1 MKNSFDADAKRVD
14 ISFSNL
20 KENDDK
26 SIDSYSE
33 KTSRLIIKDD
43 GLGMNLDDIK
53 NKWLNIAYSEKK
65 QNTRQHNRMMA
76 GAKGVG
82 RFSCDRLGEFLN
94 LYARKNGEKSYI
106 LLKIDWKMFEV
117 EDENKEIQSVILD
130 YKELTEEDLVKR
142 KVEPFKQ
149 GVILEIIK
157 LRSNWVYEIRNDKGI
172 IIDWNT
178 DKLVNLKKYL
188 EKLINPNQAFE
199 ENDFG
204 IYLNAQEFIVEN
216 NNKEDSQKFIGK
228 IDNTI
233 FEKLDFK
240 TTSIES
246 EIIEDGQIILTT
258 LKDKGKTI
266 FWIKKKMNFIR
277 RLNMQSVTY
286 II

>member
-1 MKNSFDADAKRVD
+1 M
-14 ISFSNL
+14 
-20 KENDDK
+20 
-26 SIDSYSE
+26 
-33 KTSRLIIKDD
+33 
-43 GLGMNLDDIK
+43 
-53 NKWLNIAYSEKK
+53 
-65 QNTRQHNRMMA
+65 
-76 GAKGVG
+76 
-82 RFSCDRLGEFLN
+82 
-94 LYARKNGEKSYI
+94 
-106 LLKIDWKMFEV
+106 
-117 EDENKEIQSVILD
+117 
-130 YKELTEEDLVKR
+130 
-142 KVEPFKQ
+142 
-149 GVILEIIK
+149 
-157 LRSNWVYEIRNDKGI
+157 RSNWVYEIRNDKGI

>member
-1 MKNSFDADAKRVD
+1 MLEKMAK
-14 ISFSNL
+14 IL
-20 KENDDK
+20 HT
-26 SIDSYSE
+26 SE
-33 KTSRLIIKDD
+33 
-43 GLGMNLDDIK
+43 
-53 NKWLNIAYSEKK
+53 
-65 QNTRQHNRMMA
+65 
-76 GAKGVG
+76 
-82 RFSCDRLGEFLN
+82 
-94 LYARKNGEKSYI
+94 
-106 LLKIDWKMFEV
+106 IDWKMFEV

>member
-1 MKNSFDADAKRVD
+1 
-14 ISFSNL
+14 
-20 KENDDK
+20 
-26 SIDSYSE
+26 
-33 KTSRLIIKDD
+33 
-43 GLGMNLDDIK
+43 
-53 NKWLNIAYSEKK
+53 
-65 QNTRQHNRMMA
+65 MMA

-142 KVEPFKQ
+142 KVQPFKQ

>member
-1 MKNSFDADAKRVD
+1 
-14 ISFSNL
+14 
-20 KENDDK
+20 
-26 SIDSYSE
+26 
-33 KTSRLIIKDD
+33 
-43 GLGMNLDDIK
+43 
-53 NKWLNIAYSEKK
+53 
-65 QNTRQHNRMMA
+65 MMA